1 MTEVEQLTQPGQA
14 VPLGEPVQ
22 LRMKKQA
29 LKRLLIFSTKLP
41 EEPVIKSM
49 GFYFIY
55 GFDCYIKAPME

>member
-49 GFYFIY
+49 GFYFI
-55 GFDCYIKAPME
+55 D